1 MPAPFYTANDVALA
15 FDVTDDVGAVNPT
28 SANVSVYLN
37 GTQLVTDDTAVV
49 TTNRVSY
56 TVQDT
61 ITTSAGTYVAEF
73 DVILPSGDIRSH
85 IITFSVIVRP
95 IT

>member
-1 MPAPFYTANDVALA
+1 MPAPFFTANDVALA
-15 FDVTDDVGAVNPT
+15 FDVTDDAGAVNPI
-28 SANVSVYLN
+28 SATVNIYLS
-37 GTQLVTDDTAVV
+37 GTQLVTADTTTV

-73 DVILPSGDIRSH
+73 DVVLPSGDIRSH
-85 IITFSVIVRP
+85 IITFSVLVRP